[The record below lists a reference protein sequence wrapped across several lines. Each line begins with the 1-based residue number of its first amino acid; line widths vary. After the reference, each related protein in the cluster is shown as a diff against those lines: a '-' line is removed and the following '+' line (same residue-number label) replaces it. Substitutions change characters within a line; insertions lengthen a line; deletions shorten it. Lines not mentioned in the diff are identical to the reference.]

1 MFLKKEEVD
10 QVMDQMRGTQQPD
23 AVLEGLQAFFEDRY
37 SCRLYGYLCDRSAL
51 GKLRLRFL
59 VYSNE
64 DYERFCK
71 HTAKV
76 SGYHEKRIR
85 AVREEFSRLCVE
97 NQVHES
103 YQDPSAY
110 LAVPATVGDDLV
122 KRVQDLAEGR
132 IREYLN
138 TISVICKV
146 SFFFG
151 TVHIFYEK
159 DDDIEWYRTS
169 GLSQDIEDQ
178 IMRMKSEVDE
188 FHVCED
194 AGVVFTSIQT
204 LNEKYGGSMY
214 HYHH

>member
-1 MFLKKEEVD
+1 MFRIIKK
-10 QVMDQMRGTQQPD
+10 R
-23 AVLEGLQAFFEDRY
+23 
-37 SCRLYGYLCDRSAL
+37 
-51 GKLRLRFL
+51 
-59 VYSNE
+59 
-64 DYERFCK
+64 
-71 HTAKV
+71 
-76 SGYHEKRIR
+76 KRIH
-85 AVREEFSRLCVE
+85 VFE
-97 NQVHES
+97 
-103 YQDPSAY
+103 
-110 LAVPATVGDDLV
+110 
-122 KRVQDLAEGR
+122 EGR

-138 TISVICKV
+138 TISAICKV
-146 SFFFG
+146 SFYFG

-188 FHVCED
+188 FHVCKD